1 MPIFP
6 IDIVRQF
13 LNAMEAR
20 DIVKAKEML
29 AHNFEMTFPGGAVFH
44 ELEQLIVWSKSRYK
58 SIGKTFEKFD
68 NMSNEDKSVVY
79 CFGTLSGQGNDGRL
93 FEGIR
98 FVDRFEIV
106 DGKLKSQRV
115 WNDMAEMRSQ

>member
-1 MPIFP
+1 MPTSP
-6 IDIVRQF
+6 IDLVRQF

-29 AHNFEMTFPGGAVFH
+29 AHDFKMTFPGAVVFH
-44 ELEQLIVWSKSRYK
+44 ELKQLIDWSRSRYK
-58 SIGKTFEKFD
+58 SMGKTFEKFD
-68 NMSNEDKSVVY
+68 DMSNEEETVIY

-98 FVDRFEIV
+98 FVDRFQIV

-115 WNDMAEMRSQ
+115 

>member
-29 AHNFEMTFPGGAVFH
+29 AHDFEMTFPGGAVFH
-44 ELEQLIVWSKSRYK
+44 ELEQLIDWSKSRYK

-68 NMSNEDKSVVY
+68 NMSNESLRQLIVKRYMKSGFNNCRIQPLKMMYSDKP
-79 CFGTLSGQGNDGRL
+79 L
-93 FEGIR
+93 
-98 FVDRFEIV
+98 
-106 DGKLKSQRV
+106 
-115 WNDMAEMRSQ
+115 